1 MDKDFENVKYLFF
14 DAGGTLVDLN
24 YSFLQNLVNEKG
36 YRAEIE
42 ALAYAEG
49 KARVWVDRKLR
60 ESHVKPVDLW
70 DGYFGILFD
79 EIVTD
84 KGDMKGII
92 AHLWEV
98 NARDGLWKSPVDG
111 VEETLQELK
120 RRGYPMS
127 VISNAHG
134 RVEKDLQDAG
144 LAPYFD
150 YIFDSFHLNMEKPD
164 PAIFHHAMSQVDV
177 QPSESLYVGD
187 VFSID
192 VVGANRA
199 GMEAFLIDRYS
210 LLEEVDCPKI
220 KKLSD
225 LLHYLKNHS

>member
-1 MDKDFENVKYLFF
+1 MDKNFDNVKYLFF

-24 YSFLQNLVNEKG
+24 YFFLQKLVNERG
-36 YRAEIE
+36 YEAEIG

-60 ESHVKPVDLW
+60 KSRVKPVDLW
-70 DGYFGILFD
+70 NGYFTILFND
-79 EIVTD
+79 IVTN
-84 KGDMKGII
+84 KQDMNEII
-92 AHLWEV
+92 DYLWEV
-98 NARDGLWKSPVDG
+98 NASDGLWKSPVDG
-111 VEETLQELK
+111 VEATLQELK
-120 RRGYPMS
+120 QRGYSMS

-134 RVEKDLQDAG
+134 RVEKDLEDAG
-144 LAPYFD
+144 LASYFD

-164 PAIFHHAMSQVDV
+164 PSIFHHAMSRVDV
-177 QPSESLYVGD
+177 QPSEALYIGD

-192 VVGANRA
+192 IVGANRA

-225 LLHYLKNHS
+225 LLGYLKNRS

>member
-1 MDKDFENVKYLFF
+1 MDKNFENVNYLFF

-24 YSFLQNLVNEKG
+24 YSFLKDLVRERG
-36 YRAEIE
+36 YEAEEE
-42 ALAYAEG
+42 ALAYSEG
-49 KARVWVDRKLR
+49 KARAWVDRKLR
-60 ESHVKPVDLW
+60 KSSIKPVDLW
-70 DGYFGILFD
+70 NGYFAILFN

-84 KGDMKGII
+84 GKDMKEVIE
-92 AHLWEV
+92 HLWEV
-98 NARDGLWKSPVDG
+98 NASDGLWKSPVDG
-111 VEETLQELK
+111 VQETLQELK

-134 RVEKDLQDAG
+134 RVEKDLEDAG
-144 LAPYFD
+144 LASYFD

-164 PAIFHHAMSQVDV
+164 PAIFHHAMSRVDV
-177 QPSESLYVGD
+177 HPSESLYVGD

-192 VVGANRA
+192 IVGANSA

-225 LLHYLKNHS
+225 LLGYLKNHS